1 MRTVEFLALQLDEA
15 YRMLR
20 DRVEGLNDEE
30 FYWEPVPGS
39 WTVRRLEGG
48 RWAADY
54 EEPDPIPAP
63 FSTIGWRLVHV
74 AECKLMY
81 HEYAFGPG
89 RLTWDELDST
99 HTAADAV
106 ASLVEWQGLLVAD
119 LGSLDD
125 ADLERPAMTNWGE
138 EWPTWRIF
146 WTMIHHDL
154 WHGGELGALRDLYRL
169 GGPGRSDG

>member
-1 MRTVEFLALQLDEA
+1 MRTVELLALQLDEA

-20 DRVEGLNDEE
+20 DRVEGLSDEE

-63 FSTIGWRLVHV
+63 FSTMGWRLVHV

-99 HTAADAV
+99 HAAADAV
-106 ASLVEWQGLLVAD
+106 ASLVEWQRLLMAD
-119 LGSLDD
+119 LEGLDD
-125 ADLERPAMTNWGE
+125 ADLDRPAVTNWGE
-138 EWPTWRIF
+138 QWPTWRIL

-154 WHGGELGALRDLYRL
+154 WTFTG
-169 GGPGRSDG
+169 